1 MEGQCEVITDYTD
14 KSDLMVLCVRFR
26 DNILFNLAVYARI
39 SVDQDYCSRNKIVVN
54 MNKRLVLLSCFLL
67 VSVAAYAQY
76 PYKWQIGGTMGMG
89 GTIYT
94 DGGDPTMSMTIGFNK
109 AVQNTKWRWCI
120 EAGIMN
126 QGIVDY
132 FFEDDAPDIFVRP
145 NFEYVGVIADYSLFS
160 KGEGFNIFA
169 RGGFAPAHQ
178 RDLYVYHSED
188 RFTALGLIGVGAD
201 YYWSKVMITG
211 YISTS
216 GIVTIQVS
224 YGWWFGKRCK

>member
-1 MEGQCEVITDYTD
+1 
-14 KSDLMVLCVRFR
+14 
-26 DNILFNLAVYARI
+26 
-39 SVDQDYCSRNKIVVN
+39 
-54 MNKRLVLLSCFLL
+54 
-67 VSVAAYAQY
+67 
-76 PYKWQIGGTMGMG
+76 
-89 GTIYT
+89 
-94 DGGDPTMSMTIGFNK
+94 
-109 AVQNTKWRWCI
+109 
-120 EAGIMN
+120 MN

-216 GIVTIQVS
+216 GIATIQVS

>member
-1 MEGQCEVITDYTD
+1 
-14 KSDLMVLCVRFR
+14 
-26 DNILFNLAVYARI
+26 
-39 SVDQDYCSRNKIVVN
+39 
-54 MNKRLVLLSCFLL
+54 MNKRLVLLSSFLL
-67 VSVAAYAQY
+67 VSLAAYAQY
-76 PYKWQIGGTMGMG
+76 PYKWQIGGTMGFG
-89 GTIYT
+89 GTSYT
-94 DGGDPTMSMTIGFNK
+94 GGGDPTMSLTIGFNK
-109 AVQNTKWRWCI
+109 AVQNTKWRWGV

-126 QGIVDY
+126 QGMVDY
-132 FFEDDAPDIFVRP
+132 FFEDDAPDTFVRP
-145 NFEYVGVIADYSLFS
+145 NFEYVGAIADYSLFS
-160 KGEGFNIFA
+160 NVEGLNIFA

-201 YYWSKVMITG
+201 YYFNKVMITG

>member
-1 MEGQCEVITDYTD
+1 M
-14 KSDLMVLCVRFR
+14 K
-26 DNILFNLAVYARI
+26 
-39 SVDQDYCSRNKIVVN
+39 
-54 MNKRLVLLSCFLL
+54 KRLVLLSCFLL

-94 DGGDPTMSMTIGFNK
+94 DGGNPTMSMTIGFNK
-109 AVQNTKWRWCI
+109 AVQNTKWRWGI

-160 KGEGFNIFA
+160 KGEEFNIFA

>member
-1 MEGQCEVITDYTD
+1 
-14 KSDLMVLCVRFR
+14 
-26 DNILFNLAVYARI
+26 
-39 SVDQDYCSRNKIVVN
+39 

-109 AVQNTKWRWCI
+109 AVQNTKWRWSI

-132 FFEDDAPDIFVRP
+132 SLKMMRPTYLSVRTSSTLESLLIIVSSRREKGLT
-145 NFEYVGVIADYSLFS
+145 FLQGV
-160 KGEGFNIFA
+160 
-169 RGGFAPAHQ
+169 
-178 RDLYVYHSED
+178 
-188 RFTALGLIGVGAD
+188 ALLLPIKEIYMFIILKTD
-201 YYWSKVMITG
+201 SPPWD
-211 YISTS
+211 
-216 GIVTIQVS
+216 
-224 YGWWFGKRCK
+224 

>member
-1 MEGQCEVITDYTD
+1 
-14 KSDLMVLCVRFR
+14 
-26 DNILFNLAVYARI
+26 
-39 SVDQDYCSRNKIVVN
+39 

-109 AVQNTKWRWCI
+109 AVQNTKWRWSI

-178 RDLYVYHSED
+178 RDLYVYQQRRDSFRRNIGGYQKAERHYLEFLPSMESFQSHS
-188 RFTALGLIGVGAD
+188 ASLQ
-201 YYWSKVMITG
+201 S
-211 YISTS
+211 
-216 GIVTIQVS
+216 
-224 YGWWFGKRCK
+224 

>member
-1 MEGQCEVITDYTD
+1 
-14 KSDLMVLCVRFR
+14 
-26 DNILFNLAVYARI
+26 
-39 SVDQDYCSRNKIVVN
+39 

-109 AVQNTKWRWCI
+109 AVQNTKWRWSI

-201 YYWSKVMITG
+201 YYKIRSITTQSHG
-211 YISTS
+211 KKSSSFFGASPPKNAKNLIKIARARTS
-216 GIVTIQVS
+216 AASVFGALPPRRGQEGQKGARRPSVS
-224 YGWWFGKRCK
+224 EHMHPLL

>member
-1 MEGQCEVITDYTD
+1 MRKCFTFMIFL
-14 KSDLMVLCVRFR
+14 LMVSF
-26 DNILFNLAVYARI
+26 
-39 SVDQDYCSRNKIVVN
+39 
-54 MNKRLVLLSCFLL
+54 
-67 VSVAAYAQY
+67 AAYGQY

-109 AVQNTKWRWCI
+109 AVQNTKWRWSI

-160 KGEGFNIFA
+160 KGEAFSFFA
-169 RGGFAPAHQ
+169 RGGIAPAHQ
-178 RDLYVYHSED
+178 GDVYLYHREEK
-188 RFTALGLIGVGAD
+188 FTALGIIGIGAD
-201 YYWSKVMITG
+201 CGFSKLLISG
-211 YISTS
+211 YISPS
-216 GIVTIQVS
+216 GITTIQVG
-224 YGWWFGKRCK
+224 YGWWFGKRNKKN